1 MDGDGFVDVVSG
13 DIVGVE
19 MEAFATEMS
28 VALFSRNSRPVG
40 TCYYT
45 QSNRDEFLPT
55 IGLCSNGYDIE
66 IDVCWQNMNCG
77 ARNFDVV
84 SHFSPQSASPR
95 AQRIPVACFNLQ
107 LLEVCL
113 TAAKK

>member
-1 MDGDGFVDVVSG
+1 MTGRWGDDAVSGDVTGRWTDAAVSG

-19 MEAFATEMS
+19 MEAFAAEMS
-28 VALFSRNSRPVG
+28 VALFSHNNRPVG

-45 QSNRDEFLPT
+45 QSNRDEFLPS

-77 ARNFDVV
+77 PRNFDVV
-84 SHFSPQSASPR
+84 RQA
-95 AQRIPVACFNLQ
+95 
-107 LLEVCL
+107 VCSL
-113 TAAKK
+113 HLVERRE